1 MDEKIDKIIDLCG
14 TKNKYQYILVFI
26 SFISWINN
34 MMVSIALPFLEKT
47 PEIIYIDPK
56 TKEIKTSHLN
66 YTICTWDKSLYN
78 ISKIYEYS
86 WVNEFNISCDQVKTG
101 LIGSLNFGGS
111 FLGSIT
117 LNFFADNFGRKNT
130 IIYSLILYIILNT
143 WVVFMKSFYFVM
155 MGNFILNALNTYI
168 NYTMLMMVE
177 EVTNSKL
184 RGNFGTFINSGFP
197 ACGLVYFPLFIY
209 LKTWQKV
216 FIVNSIIAFSM
227 LILFLIFSFESPRY
241 FFFKGNFKEG
251 LETLL
256 NISKF
261 HHIEKEFMEKINSDE
276 YKTIID
282 ELIDDIKNKKKKNKK
297 NADDSEE
304 LLLIEKEKENIGA
317 LSLIKIF
324 NIMLFRFLYIRF
336 L

>member
-130 IIYSLILYIILNT
+130 TFCYYDGTAHRITETVLP
-143 WVVFMKSFYFVM
+143 FASFAMRICAGIASFSS
-155 MGNFILNALNTYI
+155 
-168 NYTMLMMVE
+168 
-177 EVTNSKL
+177 VT
-184 RGNFGTFINSGFP
+184 
-197 ACGLVYFPLFIY
+197 
-209 LKTWQKV
+209 
-216 FIVNSIIAFSM
+216 
-227 LILFLIFSFESPRY
+227 
-241 FFFKGNFKEG
+241 
-251 LETLL
+251 
-256 NISKF
+256 
-261 HHIEKEFMEKINSDE
+261 
-276 YKTIID
+276 
-282 ELIDDIKNKKKKNKK
+282 
-297 NADDSEE
+297 
-304 LLLIEKEKENIGA
+304 
-317 LSLIKIF
+317 
-324 NIMLFRFLYIRF
+324 
-336 L
+336 

>member
-78 ISKIYEYS
+78 ISKIDKYS
-86 WVNEFNISCDQVKTG
+86 WVNEFNISCDRFKTG
-101 LIGSLNFGGS
+101 LIGTLNFSGS

-117 LNFFADNFGRKNT
+117 LNFFADYFGRKNT

-143 WVVFMKSFYFVM
+143 WVAFMKSFYFVM
-155 MGNFILNALNTYI
+155 LGNFILNALNTYI

-197 ACGLVYFPLFIY
+197 ACGLVYFPLFIH

-241 FFFKGNFKEG
+241 FFLKEI
-251 LETLL
+251 L
-256 NISKF
+256 
-261 HHIEKEFMEKINSDE
+261 
-276 YKTIID
+276 
-282 ELIDDIKNKKKKNKK
+282 KKVLK
-297 NADDSEE
+297 
-304 LLLIEKEKENIGA
+304 
-317 LSLIKIF
+317 
-324 NIMLFRFLYIRF
+324 LF
-336 L
+336 